1 MAIMLTDQVPQTQV
15 ADGKWRTEGNQLA
28 LLDDG
33 RVTIVPRRF
42 ITDNI
47 TFISDDFADVRASH
61 FHDVGCKYHQM
72 IYVNLTVAQLRK
84 CGYLI
89 VKKGKWHCLDIPKH
103 YLYVEDISFNK
114 INNIFKQ
121 CLLACHTGVIKSNI
135 MRFAVNFNLGWTRD
149 NLLWKFTQKKNI
161 DLNKFYKEEW

>member
-1 MAIMLTDQVPQTQV
+1 MAIMLTDQVSQTQV
-15 ADGKWRTEGNQLA
+15 ADGQWITNGNQLA

-42 ITDNI
+42 RTDNI

-72 IYVNLTVAQLRK
+72 IYVSLSVAQLRK
-84 CGYLI
+84 CGFLI
-89 VKKGKWHCLDIPKH
+89 VHNGKWYCKDIPTH
-103 YLYVEDISFNK
+103 YLYVENVTFNK

-121 CLLACHTGVIKSNI
+121 CLLACHTGVAKTNI
-135 MRFAVNFNLGWTRD
+135 MRFAVNFNLGWARD
-149 NLLWKFTQKKNI
+149 NILWLFKPKKNI